1 MNIIHYMH
9 DKYAYE
15 RIQMALHDYNPVRT
29 MAFGMAGMSVV
40 ADSLSA
46 IRYAKVKV
54 IRDETGL
61 VKDYEIEGDFPKF
74 GNNDNRVDHLA
85 AWLVST
91 FMGKLRKHPT
101 YRNALH
107 TQSIL
112 TITSNVAY
120 GKATAIHPTAGRT
133 AAVGPGRLTH
143 GRDSHGN
150 HAWQRPYR
158 PHRDA
163 ADGISLT
170 TSGARRS
177 GRVAP
182 IA

>member
-1 MNIIHYMH
+1 
-9 DKYAYE
+9 
-15 RIQMALHDYNPVRT
+15 MALHDYSPLRT

-46 IRYAKVKV
+46 IRYAKVRGV
-54 IRDETGL
+54 RDGTGL
-61 VKDYEIEGDFPKF
+61 VNDYQAEGEFPKF

-112 TITSNVAY
+112 TITSNVVY
-120 GKATAIHPTAGRT
+120 GKATGNTP
-133 AAVGPGRLTH
+133 
-143 GRDSHGN
+143 DS
-150 HAWQRPYR
+150 
-158 PHRDA
+158 
-163 ADGISLT
+163 
-170 TSGARRS
+170 RRK
-177 GRVAP
+177 GEP
-182 IA
+182 FE